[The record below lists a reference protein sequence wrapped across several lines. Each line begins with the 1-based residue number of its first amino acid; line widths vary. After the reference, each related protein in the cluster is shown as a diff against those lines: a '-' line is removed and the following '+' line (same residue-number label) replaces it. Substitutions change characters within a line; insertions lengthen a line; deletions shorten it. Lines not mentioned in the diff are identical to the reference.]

1 MTHTLGTTRPT
12 HRPNLKWRRSAPTQR
27 RAPRV
32 LSSGALRA
40 RCSVC
45 GSTTA
50 SSAAPA
56 GVSSEFTA
64 SYLRLRS
71 SLSCLIVRPCSHVR
85 RSYLGYRHH
94 FTSLTRRHVAVRLSQ
109 GNVARRSLAPWM
121 LVLLSNPGGLWQPAA
136 TTCGVSIRT
145 LVLICLDACSAVS
158 SRRAPRVCLASALLA
173 YVRVA
178 PARSARTIMSSLTR
192 TIISVPMLIAT
203 KARFCS
209 LGWPMGLAPF
219 ISLVFRHPGSREPA
233 L

>member
-12 HRPNLKWRRSAPTQR
+12 HRPSLKWQRSAPTQR

-56 GVSSEFTA
+56 GISSEFIA

-85 RSYLGYRHH
+85 RSYLGYRNH
-94 FTSLTRRHVAVRLSQ
+94 FTSLPADMQPTCPGPAQSIQCRSALAGSVDACAAEQSRRTLATG
-109 GNVARRSLAPWM
+109 GNDLRRQHSNGCVDLLAPRY
-121 LVLLSNPGGLWQPAA
+121 LAGAL
-136 TTCGVSIRT
+136 R
-145 LVLICLDACSAVS
+145 ACV
-158 SRRAPRVCLASALLA
+158 
-173 YVRVA
+173 
-178 PARSARTIMSSLTR
+178 
-192 TIISVPMLIAT
+192 
-203 KARFCS
+203 
-209 LGWPMGLAPF
+209 
-219 ISLVFRHPGSREPA
+219 
-233 L
+233 

>member
-1 MTHTLGTTRPT
+1 MRSLVRVCDSYTLGTTRPT
-12 HRPNLKWRRSAPTQR
+12 HRPSLKWQRSAPTQR

-56 GVSSEFTA
+56 GISSEFIA

-85 RSYLGYRHH
+85 RSYLGYRQH
-94 FTSLTRRHVAVRLSQ
+94 FTSLTADIGHVAVRLSQ

-121 LVLLSNPGGLWQPAA
+121 LVLLSNPGALWQPAA
-136 TTCGVSIRT
+136 ATCGVSIRT
-145 LVLICLDACSAVS
+145 VVLICSCSAVS
-158 SRRAPRVCLASALLA
+158 SRRAPRGCPASALRA
-173 YVRVA
+173 YVQVA
-178 PARSARTIMSSLTR
+178 PARSARTISQCLC
-192 TIISVPMLIAT
+192 L
-203 KARFCS
+203 
-209 LGWPMGLAPF
+209 
-219 ISLVFRHPGSREPA
+219 
-233 L
+233 

>member
-12 HRPNLKWRRSAPTQR
+12 HRPSLKWQRSAPTQR

-56 GVSSEFTA
+56 GISSEFTA

-85 RSYLGYRHH
+85 RSYLGYRNH
-94 FTSLTRRHVAVRLSQ
+94 FTSLPPTCPGPAQSRQCRSALAGSVDACAAKQSRRTLATG
-109 GNVARRSLAPWM
+109 GNDLRRQHSNGCVDLLAPRY
-121 LVLLSNPGGLWQPAA
+121 LAGAL
-136 TTCGVSIRT
+136 R
-145 LVLICLDACSAVS
+145 ACV
-158 SRRAPRVCLASALLA
+158 
-173 YVRVA
+173 
-178 PARSARTIMSSLTR
+178 
-192 TIISVPMLIAT
+192 
-203 KARFCS
+203 
-209 LGWPMGLAPF
+209 
-219 ISLVFRHPGSREPA
+219 
-233 L
+233 

>member
-1 MTHTLGTTRPT
+1 MWWWGLAPKLRQLQAAEHVRATAGLSIRDALRSEARSAARGARPEENFEGCGGLDAISIKSLTHTLGTTRPT
-12 HRPNLKWRRSAPTQR
+12 HRPSLKWQRSAPTQR

-56 GVSSEFTA
+56 GISSEFTA

-94 FTSLTRRHVAVRLSQ
+94 ILQV
-109 GNVARRSLAPWM
+109 
-121 LVLLSNPGGLWQPAA
+121 
-136 TTCGVSIRT
+136 
-145 LVLICLDACSAVS
+145 
-158 SRRAPRVCLASALLA
+158 
-173 YVRVA
+173 
-178 PARSARTIMSSLTR
+178 
-192 TIISVPMLIAT
+192 
-203 KARFCS
+203 
-209 LGWPMGLAPF
+209 
-219 ISLVFRHPGSREPA
+219 
-233 L
+233 